1 MSNATIPMDL
11 RRVLDAP
18 RGRRFSH
25 TPHRP
30 AIRPAPRPAPHP
42 PVEAA
47 PATTPDP
54 LPPLVSLGRTPRERA
69 LLAHMPDTPG
79 LRRRLERG
87 DLPEWMRLAAA
98 RRAEE
103 PDRPRPLPWWHD
115 QVPDRAPTPMPTPAP
130 EPARGPEKEV
140 EPVRPLPIP
149 HPRREQA
156 PPPPL
161 PHRSDRPRR
170 PASHRKPRRRIGHL
184 ITGYALAA
192 LAGAAAQPLIT
203 LLS

>member
-18 RGRRFSH
+18 RGHRFSH
-25 TPHRP
+25 TPHRTGTRP
-30 AIRPAPRPAPHP
+30 TPRPAPRPMAKPGP
-42 PVEAA
+42 E
-47 PATTPDP
+47 P

-87 DLPEWMRLAAA
+87 DLPEWMRVAA
-98 RRAEE
+98 RRTEE

-115 QVPDRAPTPMPTPAP
+115 QVPDRTPTPEPDREPDQDT
-130 EPARGPEKEV
+130 EPAEEA
-140 EPVRPLPIP
+140 EPAHPLPIP
-149 HPRREQA
+149 HPRREHA

-161 PHRSDRPRR
+161 PRRSDHPRR

-184 ITGYALAA
+184 ITGYAMAA
-192 LAGAAAQPLIT
+192 IAGAAAQPLIT